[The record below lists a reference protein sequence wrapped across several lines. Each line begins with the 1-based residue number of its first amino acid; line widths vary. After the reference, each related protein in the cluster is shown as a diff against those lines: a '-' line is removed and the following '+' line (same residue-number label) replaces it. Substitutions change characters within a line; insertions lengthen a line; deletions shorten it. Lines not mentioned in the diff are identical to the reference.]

1 VSAPPAAVIPAR
13 PRPSRWAVRLAG
25 WRDFGRR
32 FLRRPEGLIGIS
44 IILFFTVLAIAP
56 VLLVG
61 PLETVTTASG
71 DRLEP
76 PSAAHLLGTDNLGRD
91 VLNQTVHGARI
102 SMLIGLLATFVTV
115 FLGVLLGIVSGFVG
129 GRTDTVIMRITD
141 FFLVLPT
148 FVLALILA
156 PIVLDIIGEGEVV
169 GVRTTLIVIVIVI
182 GITSWATTARIIR
195 SQTLSV
201 KERTFIDRARVI
213 GASGWHTMRV
223 HILPN
228 VTGLIVANAVLVF
241 AGAILTETTLAFIGL
256 GDPFAPSWG
265 QLLGAAQ
272 EAGAPGLGA
281 WWWYVPPGACIVLVV
296 LAFTLIG
303 GALDDLLNPKARG
316 RR

>member
-1 VSAPPAAVIPAR
+1 V
-13 PRPSRWAVRLAG
+13 
-25 WRDFGRR
+25 
-32 FLRRPEGLIGIS
+32 RRPEGLIGLT
-44 IILFFTVLAIAP
+44 IILFFSILAIAP
-56 VLLVG
+56 SFFVG

-71 DRLEP
+71 GSLEP

-102 SMLIGLLATFVTV
+102 SMLIGLLATLVTV
-115 FLGVLLGIVSGFVG
+115 VVGVLLGIVSGFVG
-129 GRTDTVIMRITD
+129 GRTDTIIMRITD

-156 PIVLDIIGEGEVV
+156 PIVLEIIGNGEVA

-228 VTGLIVANAVLVF
+228 VMGLIVANAVLVF

-265 QLLGAAQ
+265 QLLGSAQ

-303 GALDDLLNPKARG
+303 GALDDLLNPKARA

>member
-1 VSAPPAAVIPAR
+1 MSATPVTLAPVPGR
-13 PRPSRWAVRLAG
+13 QRRWLVRATS
-25 WRDFGRR
+25 WRDFVRR
-32 FLRRPEGLIGIS
+32 LLRRPEGLVGVA
-44 IILFFTVLAIAP
+44 IIVFFTILALFP
-56 VLLVG
+56 SLFVG

-71 DRLEP
+71 SRLEP
-76 PSAAHLLGTDNLGRD
+76 PSAEHLLGTDTLGRD
-91 VLNQTVHGARI
+91 VLNLTVHGARI
-102 SMLIGLLATFVTV
+102 SMVVGFMATLVTIVIGA
-115 FLGVLLGIVSGFVG
+115 LLGIVSGFIG
-129 GRTDTVIMRITD
+129 GRTDAAIMRVTD

-156 PIVLDIIGEGEVV
+156 PIVLDIIGTGEVF
-169 GVRTTLIVIVIVI
+169 GLRTTLVVIIIVI

-201 KERTFIDRARVI
+201 RERAFVDRARVI
-213 GASGWHTMRV
+213 GASRWHMMRV

-265 QLLGAAQ
+265 QVLGAAQ
-272 EAGAPGLGA
+272 DAGAPGLGA
-281 WWWYVPPGACIVLVV
+281 WWWYVSPGVCIVLVV

>member
-1 VSAPPAAVIPAR
+1 MSVQPATLRPAGR
-13 PRPSRWAVRLAG
+13 RTSRWALRLAG
-25 WRDFGRR
+25 WRDFAGR
-32 FLRRPEGLIGIS
+32 LIRRPEGFLGVV
-44 IILFFTVLAIAP
+44 IIAFFAALAIAP
-56 VLLVG
+56 ALFVG
-61 PLETVTTASG
+61 PLETVITSSG
-71 DRLEP
+71 RRLEP
-76 PSAAHLLGTDNLGRD
+76 PSSVHLLGTDNLGRD
-91 VLNQTVHGARI
+91 VLNLTVHGARI
-102 SMLIGLLATFVTV
+102 SMLIGFLATLVTV
-115 FLGVLLGIVSGFVG
+115 VIGALLGIVSGFVG

-156 PIVLDIIGEGEVV
+156 PIVLEIIGNDEILGM
-169 GVRTTLIVIVIVI
+169 RTTLVVIVIVI
-182 GITSWATTARIIR
+182 GITSWSTTARIIR
-195 SQTLSV
+195 AQTLSV
-201 KERTFIDRARVI
+201 KQRAFVDRARVI
-213 GASGWHTMRV
+213 GAGGWHTMRV

-265 QLLGAAQ
+265 QILGASQ

-281 WWWYVPPGACIVLVV
+281 WWWYLAPGVCIVLVV

-303 GALDDLLNPKARG
+303 GALDDLLNPKASG

>member
-1 VSAPPAAVIPAR
+1 MTAGQATAAEGR
-13 PRPSRWAVRLAG
+13 PRRSRWALRVAG

-32 FLRRPEGLIGIS
+32 FVRRPEGLIGLT
-44 IILFFTVLAIAP
+44 IILFFSILAIAP
-56 VLLVG
+56 SFFVG

-71 DRLEP
+71 GSLEP

-102 SMLIGLLATFVTV
+102 SMLIGLLATLVTV
-115 FLGVLLGIVSGFVG
+115 VVGVLLGIVSGFVG
-129 GRTDTVIMRITD
+129 GRTDTIIMRITD

-156 PIVLDIIGEGEVV
+156 PIVLEIIGNGEVA

-228 VTGLIVANAVLVF
+228 VMGLIVANAVLVF

-265 QLLGAAQ
+265 QLLGSAQ

-303 GALDDLLNPKARG
+303 GALDDLLNPKARA

>member
-1 VSAPPAAVIPAR
+1 V
-13 PRPSRWAVRLAG
+13 
-25 WRDFGRR
+25 
-32 FLRRPEGLIGIS
+32 RRPEGLLGLV
-44 IILFFTVLAIAP
+44 IIVFFAVLAIAP
-56 VLLVG
+56 EVFVG
-61 PLETVTTASG
+61 PLETATTASG

-76 PSAAHLLGTDNLGRD
+76 PSLAHPLGTDNLGRD
-91 VLNQTVHGARI
+91 VLNLTVHGARI
-102 SMLIGLLATFVTV
+102 SMMIGLLATLVTV
-115 FLGVLLGIVSGFVG
+115 LVGVLLGIVAGFVG
-129 GRTDTVIMRITD
+129 GRTDTILMRITD

-148 FVLALILA
+148 FVLAIILA
-156 PIVLDIIGEGEVV
+156 PIVLELV
-169 GVRTTLIVIVIVI
+169 GGGSEILGIRTTLIVIVVVI
-182 GITSWATTARIIR
+182 GLTSWATTARIIR

-201 KERTFIDRARVI
+201 KERAFVDRARVI
-213 GASGWHTMRV
+213 GAGGWHTMRV

-272 EAGAPGLGA
+272 EAGAPGLGV

-296 LAFTLIG
+296 LAFTLMG
-303 GALDDLLNPKARG
+303 GALDDILNPKARG